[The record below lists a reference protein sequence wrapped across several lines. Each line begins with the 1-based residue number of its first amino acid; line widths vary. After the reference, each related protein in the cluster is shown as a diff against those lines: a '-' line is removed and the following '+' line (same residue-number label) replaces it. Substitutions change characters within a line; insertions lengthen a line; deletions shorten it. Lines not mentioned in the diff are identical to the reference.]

1 MCLSDFISFL
11 ISRVLGTNTEKQP
24 ENFFFHKWF
33 EIISVWDFKTLE
45 VIMKWVTYFWC
56 CASFLEM
63 YFKINFEDSQY
74 KSCFNKRFFFLC
86 FHHTGIYSVRFKQSR
101 LTSPWQ
107 VNEFS
112 VHWRQLVLNFSLKQI
127 SFKQKKTQTPY
138 NNVFNIYPQF
148 SNFGIC
154 HILFFFSF
162 PAMGALSRKYCNTT
176 LMHGMDG
183 ASSYSHPCSKTPCD
197 IQSSGWVLRLRT
209 VSDIKLIRMGPTLD
223 LSQKA
228 KRLESLH
235 S

>member
-154 HILFFFSF
+154 HILFFFLSPLWVHCPGNTAIPRWCMEWMEQAPIPI
-162 PAMGALSRKYCNTT
+162 PAPKP
-176 LMHGMDG
+176 HVI
-183 ASSYSHPCSKTPCD
+183 YSP
-197 IQSSGWVLRLRT
+197 QVESSGWGLYQILNW
-209 VSDIKLIRMGPTLD
+209 
-223 LSQKA
+223 
-228 KRLESLH
+228 
-235 S
+235 